1 MIRIVA
7 DDKIPFLKGA
17 LESFASVTWLP
28 GKQITRDAAMKA
40 DALLVRTR
48 TRCNADLL
56 EGTPVKFIG
65 TATIGYDHI
74 DTVYCEKKNIKWANA
89 PGCNSSSVQQ
99 YIAAALLKI
108 SAESGFDLR
117 NKTLGIVGVGNVGL
131 KVEKLAKN
139 LGMNVILN
147 DPPRERAEKT
157 YNFVSLDQLLG
168 RSDIITLH
176 VPLNCDGIDKTW
188 HLFDDS
194 TFSKVKKGSWLINS
208 SRGEVI
214 DTEAFK
220 KALVDERLAGAVIDV
235 WEKEPEIDIPL
246 MHMAFLAT
254 PHIAGYSAD
263 GKANGTAIMIKALC
277 DAFSLPVSNWYPDE
291 VPLPPEPLLIID
303 SNGKSDEEIL
313 RRAVLHTYNI
323 AEDDVKLRFD
333 PSRFE
338 KVREEYP
345 VRREFSSFTVKL
357 KGDPKKAGAI
367 LGALGFRVES
377 E

>member
-7 DDKIPFLKGA
+7 DDKIPFLKGV
-17 LESFASVTWLP
+17 LESFAKVTWLP

-56 EGTPVKFIG
+56 EGTPVKFVG
-65 TATIGYDHI
+65 TATIGFDHI
-74 DTVYCEKKNIKWANA
+74 DTDYCEKNNIKWANA

-176 VPLNCDGIDKTW
+176 VPLNKDGIDKTW
-188 HLFDDS
+188 HFFDDS

-220 KALVDERLAGAVIDV
+220 KALVDDRLAGAVIDV

-263 GKANGTAIMIKALC
+263 GKANGTAMMVKALC
-277 DAFSLPVSNWYPDE
+277 DAFSLPVSNWYPNE
-291 VPLPPEPLLIID
+291 VPLPSEPLLIID

-313 RRAVLHTYNI
+313 RKAVLHTYNI

-338 KVREEYP
+338 RVREEYP
-345 VRREFSSFTVKL
+345 VRREFPSFTVKL
-357 KGDPKKAGAI
+357 KGDPKKAGVI
-367 LGALGFRVES
+367 LGALGFRVE
-377 E
+377 